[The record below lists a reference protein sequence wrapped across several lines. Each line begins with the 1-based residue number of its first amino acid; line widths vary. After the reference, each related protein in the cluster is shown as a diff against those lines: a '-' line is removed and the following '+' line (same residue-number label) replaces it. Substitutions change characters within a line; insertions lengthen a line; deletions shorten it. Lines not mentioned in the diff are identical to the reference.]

1 MKEQLTKEFP
11 LITLV
16 GPPNSGKTTLFN
28 LLSGKNVK
36 TVNYPGSTVE
46 YSASRLLSKFEINAK
61 IMDSPGIISLHPNSP
76 DEKVAINSIYTNA
89 EPNAA
94 HLIINTVDASQ
105 LSRHLLI
112 SKQLIKAGFHVIVV
126 LTMTDVLSRKG
137 ISISEQKL
145 KDELKCDVISLNGRT
160 G

>member
-1 MKEQLTKEFP
+1 MKEQLTKELP

-61 IMDSPGIISLHPNSP
+61 IMDSPGMISLHPNSP
-76 DEKVAINSIYTNA
+76 DEKVAINSLYSYS
-89 EPNAA
+89 EPGTP
-94 HLIINTVDASQ
+94 HLVINTVDASQ
-105 LSRHLLI
+105 LSRHLLL
-112 SKQLIKAGFHVIVV
+112 SKQLIKAGFHVIIV

-145 KDELKCDVISLNGRT
+145 KDELQ
-160 G
+160 